1 MAAGGLRWIGPCLS
15 VGEAGAVRPRDG
27 AGRRTVQYFRGGVIV
42 AGLFALS
49 IASCARAIESSSA
62 EADEDVAAQLVDET
76 SAILA
81 VANNS
86 IFDVRIYVL
95 RAGQRY
101 RLGLVGSGTTMSFP
115 LGRFLINREIA
126 LYAEPVGARGQQRTD
141 AIYVRPGQEV
151 RLELEKRLRSHTL
164 AVY

>member
-1 MAAGGLRWIGPCLS
+1 MRYLS
-15 VGEAGAVRPRDG
+15 GRAV
-27 AGRRTVQYFRGGVIV
+27 I
-42 AGLFALS
+42 AGLAAVSLV
-49 IASCARAIESSSA
+49 SCARAVRSSEG
-62 EADEDVAAQLVDET
+62 EADEDLPVAAELVDQT

-101 RLGLVGSGTTMSFP
+101 RLGLVGSGQTLTFP

-126 LYAEPVGARGQQRTD
+126 LYAEPVGARGQQRTE
-141 AIYVRPGQEV
+141 AIYVRAGQEV
-151 RLELEKRLRSHTL
+151 RLELEERLRSHTL
-164 AVY
+164 AIY